1 MSHLTTRGVNCLI
14 IDFRTAEG
22 RLHTPLRESDVT
34 EVCDQ
39 LDGVKVRWEII
50 GQHLDLPNKI
60 LEDIEDQYKNN
71 QKRLRKM
78 ILAWLKGRG
87 KRPPTWQSLIDAL
100 KHHTVGENA
109 TAEDIRT
116 YVLSKEA

>member
-1 MSHLTTRGVNCLI
+1 MTTRGINCLI
-14 IDFRTAEG
+14 IDFRTAER
-22 RLHTPLRESDVT
+22 RLHTPLFESDVT

-60 LEDIEDQYKNN
+60 LEDIKDEYRNN

-87 KRPPTWQSLIDAL
+87 QKPPTWQSLINAL